1 MLSLT
6 GWLRPVQSQI
16 EFLFLSIAQMS
27 PSRKTALT
35 HTDQQTAD
43 TAFIEVL
50 TLNQVNLISRAFCIT
65 WLQVF
70 GNVVFSLFVGVSV
83 CITFVMIVVWGGLFG
98 TGRGEEVMLTV
109 TWTEAWWLC
118 FFNREWC
125 TQVTLVKVSYKNMEV
140 EMSITDALWW
150 IQQQI

>member
-16 EFLFLSIAQMS
+16 EFLFLSSAQMS

-43 TAFIEVL
+43 AAFIEVL

-70 GNVVFSLFVGVSV
+70 GNVVFFYLLVLVYASHLSWLWF
-83 CITFVMIVVWGGLFG
+83 
-98 TGRGEEVMLTV
+98 EEVCLALAEGKR
-109 TWTEAWWLC
+109 WCSGSPELRRDD

-125 TQVTLVKVSYKNMEV
+125 TQVTLVKVSDKNMEV

-150 IQQQI
+150 KQQQI

>member
-6 GWLRPVQSQI
+6 GWLRPVQSQT
-16 EFLFLSIAQMS
+16 EFLFLSSAQMS
-27 PSRKTALT
+27 PFRKTALT

-43 TAFIEVL
+43 AAFIEVL

-70 GNVVFSLFVGVSV
+70 GNVVFFYLLVLHHICHDCGLRKFV
-83 CITFVMIVVWGGLFG
+83 WHWQR
-98 TGRGEEVMLTV
+98 GRGDAHGHLNWGVMT
-109 TWTEAWWLC
+109 

-125 TQVTLVKVSYKNMEV
+125 TQVTLVKVSDKNMEV

-150 IQQQI
+150 KQQQI